1 MNETNLKVILLRHT
15 PKPEEAVAMAAKLC
29 YSPSDI
35 ASLRDKISQ
44 KDQKAFV
51 KKLMR
56 MGHMTPVEHASFTF
70 AIEGISRACSHQLVR
85 HRLASYS
92 QQSQRYV
99 SEQGGFDYIVP
110 PSISGDRELKKYF
123 EKAMSFSHH
132 IYDTIVQRLNR
143 KGITGEDANQDARFV
158 LPNAAETKIMCTM
171 NARELLHFFRMR
183 CCNRSQ
189 WEIRRLAEEML
200 RLVRQVSPV
209 IFEKAGPGC
218 LAGPCPEGEYTCG
231 KTAEV
236 RAKYGMSPGK
246 RARKKFKTGQARP
259 EEPAP
264 EAPAPEAP
272 AEEKPSPAK
281 PKKARRKRTGYRA
294 KKAAAKKAA
303 AKQTSGAA
311 RVVAKRVKRT
321 RRK

>member
-15 PKPEEAVAMAAKLC
+15 PRPEEAVAMAAKLC

-35 ASLRDKISQ
+35 SSLRENISQ
-44 KDQKAFV
+44 EDQRAFV

-99 SEQGGFDYIVP
+99 SETGGFDYIVP
-110 PSISGDRELKKYF
+110 PSISEDRELKKYF
-123 EKAMSFSHH
+123 EKSMSFSQH

-158 LPNAAETKIMCTM
+158 LPNAAETKIMVTM
-171 NARELLHFFRMR
+171 NARELLHFFRLR
-183 CCNRSQ
+183 CCNRAQ
-189 WEIRRLAEEML
+189 WEIRHLAEEML
-200 RLVRQVSPV
+200 GLVKQVSPV

-236 RAKYGMSPGK
+236 RAKYGMSPK
-246 RARKKFKTGQARP
+246 KKAKKKFKTRA
-259 EEPAP
+259 AK
-264 EAPAPEAP
+264 PEAP
-272 AEEKPSPAK
+272 AEEKQPPSK
-281 PKKARRKRTGYRA
+281 PKKARRKRGGYRA

-311 RVVAKRVKRT
+311 RVVAKGVKRAG
-321 RRK
+321 RKS